1 MRTGTQ
7 IIGKSK
13 LLTAKDLIKILKRV
27 PEDTQIMVPSHMSAG
42 YYCIRTDS
50 VEFDDEKVHIG
61 N

>member
-27 PEDTQIMVPSHMSAG
+27 PEDTQIMVPSHTYAG
-42 YYCIRTDS
+42 YYCIWTDS

>member
-1 MRTGTQ
+1 MRKGNV

-13 LLTAKDLIKILKRV
+13 ALTAKDLIKILKRV
-27 PEDTQIMVPSHMSAG
+27 PEDAKIMVPSHMSAG
-42 YYCIRTDS
+42 YYQIHNDG